1 MLKLSVLL
9 NIVYVFGL
17 PQSLINMFIQAKIKN
32 SINTS
37 DGSTTQERP
46 PSRGVETPPPPPP
59 RTSSR
64 LSIDEDY
71 LPPPPPEL
79 QSSFETTSTLGRRKQ
94 LPPIAPKP
102 NFRIPSS
109 PNLKLPYGTLPNMNK
124 NKAANKS
131 PAVGAKLN
139 RSASGRRI
147 SFDDNI
153 QLIEGTEKVGGD
165 YSASFT
171 NKPGISDDFIIGLE
185 KEIIII

>member
-1 MLKLSVLL
+1 
-9 NIVYVFGL
+9 
-17 PQSLINMFIQAKIKN
+17 
-32 SINTS
+32 
-37 DGSTTQERP
+37 
-46 PSRGVETPPPPPP
+46 
-59 RTSSR
+59 
-64 LSIDEDY
+64 
-71 LPPPPPEL
+71 
-79 QSSFETTSTLGRRKQ
+79 
-94 LPPIAPKP
+94 
-102 NFRIPSS
+102 
-109 PNLKLPYGTLPNMNK
+109 MNK